1 MDRLD
6 LPDAEL
12 MTGLAC
18 CNHAR
23 TLIHWSG
30 YYLANAEPSREVE
43 RAARELHIAHESLAR
58 ALTASEHQSAV
69 ARQLAIF

>member
-43 RAARELHIAHESLAR
+43 RPPGSCTSPMKAWHEP
-58 ALTASEHQSAV
+58 
-69 ARQLAIF
+69 